1 MGTVEVDDGDARL
14 RPLAWM
20 TVVLALL
27 LVVGG
32 VVLLT
37 VVEATSEHESSST
50 LLIDQPRAL
59 SIADDA
65 GLIDKL
71 GRLRFKYT
79 GLVTTAR
86 FAELVSADVGLPEED
101 VRDSLF
107 SRVDPDSLLVQVG
120 ARGPDPD
127 ETRVIADAAAE
138 ALVDYVDEE
147 QEEADVP
154 EGRRFFFSI
163 VTPADEGEPLPDP
176 ADRYGAAAIVAGALL
191 LLGGVVA
198 LVVLPR
204 RD

>member
-1 MGTVEVDDGDARL
+1 MGTAEVEDGAARL

-20 TVVLALL
+20 TLAVAVL
-27 LVVGG
+27 LVAGG
-32 VVLLT
+32 IVLLT
-37 VVEATSEHESSST
+37 LVEATGEYESSST

-59 SIADDA
+59 SVADDS

-71 GRLRFKYT
+71 SRLRFKYS

-86 FAELVSADVGLPEED
+86 FAELVAPEVGLPEEE
-101 VRDSLF
+101 VRESLF
-107 SRVDPDSLLVQVG
+107 SRVDTESLLVEVG

-127 ETRVIADAAAE
+127 RTRVLADAAAE
-138 ALVDYVDEE
+138 ALVDYVEQE

-154 EGRRFFFSI
+154 DPLRFFFSI

-176 ADRYGAAAIVAGALL
+176 ADRYGAAAIVAGVLL
-191 LLGGVVA
+191 LIGAAVA